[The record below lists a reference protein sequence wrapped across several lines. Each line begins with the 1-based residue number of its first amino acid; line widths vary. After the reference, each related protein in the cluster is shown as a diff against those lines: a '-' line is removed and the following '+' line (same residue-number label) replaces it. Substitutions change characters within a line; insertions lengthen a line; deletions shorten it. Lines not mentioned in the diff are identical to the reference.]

1 MKDGEV
7 FVTDQVNYIID
18 LDLKAIE
25 DAEKLAEEL
34 DRTVGVVEHGLF
46 MGLISKVIVGRP
58 EGPEIIEK

>member
-1 MKDGEV
+1 MGEV

-25 DAEKLAEEL
+25 RMREKLAEEL